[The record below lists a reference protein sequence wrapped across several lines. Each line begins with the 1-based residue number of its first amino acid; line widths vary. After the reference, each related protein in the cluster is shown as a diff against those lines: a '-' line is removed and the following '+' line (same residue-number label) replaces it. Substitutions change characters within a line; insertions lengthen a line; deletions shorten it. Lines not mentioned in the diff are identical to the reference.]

1 MLGKLQQQQSSRIR
15 LERQFLY
22 LEKNLLLVMYI
33 YIIWYIVPIFAEKI
47 DFSKGP
53 RISRGSS
60 IVIFILHL

>member
-1 MLGKLQQQQSSRIR
+1 MVGKLQQQQSSRIR

-22 LEKNLLLVMYI
+22 LEKNLLRVMYH
-33 YIIWYIVPIFAEKI
+33 IVPIFAEKI